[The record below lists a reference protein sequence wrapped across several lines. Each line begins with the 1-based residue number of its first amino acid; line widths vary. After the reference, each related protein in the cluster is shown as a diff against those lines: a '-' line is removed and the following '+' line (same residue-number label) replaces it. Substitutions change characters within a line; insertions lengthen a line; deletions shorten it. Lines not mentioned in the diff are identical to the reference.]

1 MEMNSMRLLILV
13 LLTAVLAGP
22 PEAESCGPFL
32 SFAQFT
38 YVAQPPQ
45 DVFARGQL
53 GILRPKYY
61 RRYLVVAYRYLTG
74 VPLNR
79 EEIAEFS
86 GELPAVPAS
95 SAPVDPVDQ
104 WLKLRNQ
111 VPGVTPVQ
119 SIGRD
124 RPLQA
129 PNAFESYRNCL
140 DDAFGNAAQT
150 LRERTV
156 RWGLNSP
163 QLAEWARGQ
172 DAVFRNCNGG
182 DETPPPLPAAADPIL
197 AADRRYQI
205 AAAEFYSEQYEDAEK
220 DFASIANDVNS
231 PWRDLG
237 RFLVARTL
245 IREGT
250 VREDESKLQEAEQS
264 LDSVIADSQQ
274 AKWRGSAQ
282 KLRDLVEARLHPEG
296 QMRELGNR
304 LVRPG
309 GGSEFAHALDDFTDL
324 WDRHA
329 DAAPRDSELAD
340 WIMTLQAQRWD
351 HAVERWRERRNN
363 AWLVAALSS
372 VPHDN
377 PAVPDLLAAA
387 QGVRVGTPA
396 WPSAA
401 YYGITLELAR
411 GEKEA
416 ARKWTDQAIATNPSA
431 DVRNEFVAQ
440 RMTLARNWQEFLR
453 DGPRT
458 PVAMVYL
465 DSDEP
470 LDEKHRER
478 VFDNDF
484 TIPFNLEVPLD
495 RWVDGASNKLLPT
508 GLQAGIAQAAWTRA
522 VVLDRIPQAQALAP
536 RLAELRPELRIPL
549 QSWQNEKDPKAAKF
563 QAILLMLRTP
573 GLQPVIRDRF
583 GRETPNTNIDN
594 FRDNWWDLSEPGSLP
609 ESTPQFLPQAE
620 RAAGRQEWQQLQA
633 TALRAPDYLCAE
645 TVAWARAHPDDSRV
659 PEALHL
665 AVRTTRYTNHAHTTS
680 FPKQAFQLL
689 HSRYPKSE
697 WTVLTPYWY

>member
-1 MEMNSMRLLILV
+1 MRLLILV

-74 VPLNR
+74 VPLNG
-79 EEIAEFS
+79 EEISAFS
-86 GELPAVPAS
+86 GELPAGPAS
-95 SAPVDPVDQ
+95 PAPVDPANQ
-104 WLKLRNQ
+104 WLQPRNQ
-111 VPGVTPVQ
+111 VPGLMPIQ
-119 SIGRD
+119 SIERD
-124 RPLQA
+124 RALPA

-163 QLAEWARGQ
+163 QLAEWVRGQ

-220 DFASIANDVNS
+220 DFASIASDVNS
-231 PWRDLG
+231 PWRELG
-237 RFLVARTL
+237 RFMVARTL
-245 IREGT
+245 IRAATIG
-250 VREDESKLQEAEQS
+250 DDKSKLPEAEQT
-264 LDSVIADSQQ
+264 LDTVIADPQQ
-274 AKWRGSAQ
+274 AKWSGSA
-282 KLRDLVEARLHPEG
+282 KRLRDLVGARLHPER
-296 QMRELGNR
+296 QMLELSER
-304 LVRPG
+304 LVRPSA
-309 GGSEFAHALDDFTDL
+309 GSEFAHALDDFTGL

-329 DAAPRDSELAD
+329 DVAPRDSELAD

-387 QGVRVGTPA
+387 QRVGVGTPA

-401 YYGITLELAR
+401 YYGISLELAR

-416 ARKWTDQAIATNPSA
+416 ARKWTGQAIATNPSA

-440 RMTLARNWQEFLR
+440 RMSLARNWQEFLR

-549 QSWQNEKDPKAAKF
+549 QSWQNEQDPKAAKF

-583 GRETPNTNIDN
+583 GRETPNTNIDD
-594 FRDNWWDLSEPGSLP
+594 FRDNWWDLSDPGALP
-609 ESTPQFLPQAE
+609 ESTPQFLTQAE
-620 RAAGRQEWQQLQA
+620 RAAGRKEWQQLHA
-633 TALRAPDYLCAE
+633 AALRAPDYLCGE
-645 TVAWARAHPDDSRV
+645 TVAWARAHPDDPRV

-665 AVRTTRYTNHAHTTS
+665 AVRTTRYTNGAHTTN

-697 WTVLTPYWY
+697 WTALTPYWY